1 MGQKLNNLK
10 CFECSSNFEP
20 KVEYSSSFIFNFGQK
35 IEEYSTLGPML
46 KNSLITL
53 QYILLLIRYILLCS
67 TKQVF
72 NVQFVY
78 FYSAVFCR
86 YIKTLSLIYF
96 HYGALD
102 LFQLQTTFWNY
113 LMPIKDTP
121 FCVVYV
127 KYISVLQYIKHIS
140 HRQHG
145 PDNLIIGLRNDYF
158 YIFLSK
164 IGSNHVTLILGFQI
178 NLFTE

>member
-1 MGQKLNNLK
+1 MSQKIINLQ

-20 KVEYSSSFIFNFGQK
+20 KVEYSSSFIFNFGPK
-35 IEEYSTLGPML
+35 FEEYSTLGQNL
-46 KNSLITL
+46 KNSLITPK
-53 QYILLLIRYILLCS
+53 YILLLIRYILLCR
-67 TKQVF
+67 TRHVF

-96 HYGALD
+96 HFGALD

-113 LMPIKDTP
+113 LMPSKDTP
-121 FCVVYV
+121 IYVVTE

-140 HRQHG
+140 HMHHG
-145 PDNLIIGLRNDYF
+145 LDNLIMVSGTTTF
-158 YIFLSK
+158 IFFFLK
-164 IGSNHVTLILGFQI
+164 LGAI
-178 NLFTE
+178 MSL